1 MWGSSQSVGSG
12 CMCVRGVCVSEEN
25 ACVYMDADDRRR
37 RWERRF
43 MSVSIIIACS
53 VHVCE

>member
-25 ACVYMDADDRRR
+25 ACVYTWMQMIEEEGGR
-37 RWERRF
+37 EGL
-43 MSVSIIIACS
+43 CQ
-53 VHVCE
+53 